1 MKQKSVLIKLEK
13 VLYAIL
19 FAALM
24 AVVAGCAPVSGSLNG
39 SADPKPDYESL
50 DKKVAIF
57 KKYNPEKPETFM
69 LEISGNG
76 KLEFENNESPWFD
89 IKEKITKVTIGEGIT
104 YIGNSALCGT
114 AITEIT
120 LPDSLTKIGE
130 NAFKDCAALA
140 EVKNTGNIKYI
151 YEGAF
156 TGTKLKE
163 FQLSNNF
170 QSDSNKLKFLDEP
183 TIEGQNSSPKEY
195 SKTQLFPEN
204 CKVYWRLNLDNQF
217 YAKQILIEKPYYFDI
232 EIYGEG
238 NLGKADG
245 SSRFPDSVLINKLI
259 ITEGCILIHL
269 EYFNGHIEENDLI
282 SVELPASLEKIES
295 SVFSYCSNLKT
306 VTIKEGSKL
315 IEIGKLVFYNSP
327 IISITLPD
335 GCYYVKDD
343 SWGSFNSQ
351 TEVTGGKAI
360 TAKEYEN
367 RTNKN

>member
-13 VLYAIL
+13 MLYAIL

-57 KKYNPEKPETFM
+57 KKDNPEKPETFM

-76 KLEFENNESPWFD
+76 ELEFENNESPWFD

-120 LPDSLTKIGE
+120 LPDSLKKIGI
-130 NAFKDCAALA
+130 NAFKDCADLA
-140 EVKNTGNIKYI
+140 EVKNTGNIQYI

-170 QSDSNKLKFLDEP
+170 HCNSNNFQSDS
-183 TIEGQNSSPKEY
+183 
-195 SKTQLFPEN
+195 
-204 CKVYWRLNLDNQF
+204 
-217 YAKQILIEKPYYFDI
+217 
-232 EIYGEG
+232 
-238 NLGKADG
+238 
-245 SSRFPDSVLINKLI
+245 
-259 ITEGCILIHL
+259 
-269 EYFNGHIEENDLI
+269 
-282 SVELPASLEKIES
+282 
-295 SVFSYCSNLKT
+295 
-306 VTIKEGSKL
+306 
-315 IEIGKLVFYNSP
+315 
-327 IISITLPD
+327 
-335 GCYYVKDD
+335 
-343 SWGSFNSQ
+343 
-351 TEVTGGKAI
+351 
-360 TAKEYEN
+360 
-367 RTNKN
+367 KN